1 MVFMQSN
8 PFNGFFRKNRL
19 RKIAK
24 QVRSGTVPKGVSREE
39 IFEALRCTR
48 PKGALEVFGILSAR
62 QFDKSQKLKEDF
74 GVVGVRKVTLEFAEL
89 LADAMCSSGAAAILD
104 DFNAHAQGQGS
115 AAEAS
120 TDQALGDPEDGRN
133 IGSQTH
139 GASSNIY
146 KSVATI
152 TATSAYTVI
161 EHGIFNQTSTT
172 GDYLLD
178 RTKLGTEFTV
188 ATDDEVEW
196 TYELT
201 INTET

>member
-1 MVFMQSN
+1 MFQTISN
-8 PFNGFFRKNRL
+8 PINGFFRQRRL
-19 RKIAK
+19 NKLAA
-24 QVRSGTVPKGVSREE
+24 QVRAGIVPQGVDKEE
-39 IFEALRCTR
+39 IFEALRTTR
-48 PKGALEVFGILSAR
+48 PKGALEMFGMLSAK
-62 QFDKSQKLKEDF
+62 QYDKEGQLIKDL
-74 GVVGVRKVTLEFAEL
+74 GLVGVRKVTLEFAEL
-89 LADAMCSSGAAAILD
+89 LADAMVSSGASALID
-104 DFNAHAQGQGS
+104 GFSAHAQGQGS

-120 TDQALGDPEDGRN
+120 TDQALVDQEDGRN

-146 KSVATI
+146 RSIATI

-161 EHGIFNQTSTT
+161 EHGIFNQTSAT

>member
-1 MVFMQSN
+1 LHNN
-8 PFNGFFRKNRL
+8 PINGFFRQHRL
-19 RKIAK
+19 KKIAK
-24 QVRSGTVPKGVSREE
+24 QVRAGTVPKGVSREE
-39 IFEALRCTR
+39 VFEALRVTR
-48 PKGALEVFGILSAR
+48 AKSGLEMFGMLSAKHYSR
-62 QFDKSQKLKEDF
+62 EGKLIQDL
-74 GVVGVRKVTLEFAEL
+74 GLVGVQKVTLEFAEL
-89 LADAMCSSGAAAILD
+89 LADAMTSSGASALID
-104 DFNAHAQGQGS
+104 DFSAHAQGDGS
-115 AAEAS
+115 TAEAS
-120 TDQALGDPEDGRN
+120 TDQALVAQIGTRN

-146 KSVATI
+146 KSIATI

-161 EHGIFNQTSTT
+161 EHGIFNQSSTT
-172 GDYLLD
+172 GDYMLD

>member
-1 MVFMQSN
+1 MFYLHSN
-8 PFNGFFRKNRL
+8 PINGFFRGRRL
-19 RKIAK
+19 KKIAK
-24 QVRSGTVPKGVSREE
+24 QVRAGMVPKGVSREE
-39 IFEALRCTR
+39 VFEALRITR
-48 PKGALEVFGILSAR
+48 PKAALEMFGMLSAK
-62 QFDKSQKLKEDF
+62 QFDREGQLIKDL
-74 GVVGVRKVTLEFAEL
+74 GLVGVRKVTLEFAEL
-89 LADAMCSSGAAAILD
+89 LADAMCSSGAAALLD
-104 DFNAHAQGQGS
+104 DFTAHAQGQGS
-115 AAEAS
+115 TAEAS
-120 TDQALGDPEDGRN
+120 GDQALVDQEDGRN

-146 KSVATI
+146 KSIATI

-161 EHGIFNQTSTT
+161 EHGIFNQSSVT

>member
-1 MVFMQSN
+1 M
-8 PFNGFFRKNRL
+8 
-19 RKIAK
+19 
-24 QVRSGTVPKGVSREE
+24 TVQTGREVSE
-39 IFEALRCTR
+39 
-48 PKGALEVFGILSAR
+48 
-62 QFDKSQKLKEDF
+62 Q
-74 GVVGVRKVTLEFAEL
+74 GVRRVGRHPFHQEF
-89 LADAMCSSGAAAILD
+89 LA
-104 DFNAHAQGQGS
+104 AHAQGQGS
-115 AAEAS
+115 TAEAS
-120 TDQALGDPEDGRN
+120 GDQALVDQEDGRN

-139 GASSNIY
+139 GASSNIF
-146 KSVATI
+146 KSIATI

-161 EHGIFNQTSTT
+161 EHGVFNQTSVT

>member
-1 MVFMQSN
+1 
-8 PFNGFFRKNRL
+8 
-19 RKIAK
+19 
-24 QVRSGTVPKGVSREE
+24 VPKGVSREE
-39 IFEALRCTR
+39 VFEALRKTR
-48 PKGALEVFGILSAR
+48 PKGALEMFGMLSAKHH
-62 QFDKSQKLKEDF
+62 DKEGKLIKDL
-74 GVVGVRKVTLEFAEL
+74 GLVGVRKVTLEFAEL
-89 LADAMCSSGAAAILD
+89 LADAMTSSGASALID
-104 DFNAHAQGQGS
+104 DFSAHQQGDGS
-115 AAEAS
+115 TAEAS
-120 TDQALGDPEDGRN
+120 TDQTLVSAEDGRN

-139 GASSNIY
+139 GSSSNIY
-146 KSVATI
+146 RSIATI

-178 RTKLGTEFTV
+178 RTKLGTPFTV